1 MYSTASANGQHYA
14 THFKVDGMVQNV
26 KNLRDHSFITLGKYS
41 EKLTFLRY
49 HTYVCLSGCKK
60 C

>member
-41 EKLTFLRY
+41 EKLTFL
-49 HTYVCLSGCKK
+49 TP
-60 C
+60 